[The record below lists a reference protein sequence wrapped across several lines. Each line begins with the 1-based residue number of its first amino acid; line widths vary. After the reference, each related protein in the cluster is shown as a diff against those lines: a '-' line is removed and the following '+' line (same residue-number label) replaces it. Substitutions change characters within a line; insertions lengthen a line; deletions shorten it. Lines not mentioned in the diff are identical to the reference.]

1 MNSQYSDLGRDV
13 SYCRYNHL
21 QLMPFAK
28 HMFSVLSRAKYHPS
42 IHMLLKFSVFG
53 LAKAVFLT
61 FTSVINGILQSAL
74 LKM

>member
-1 MNSQYSDLGRDV
+1 
-13 SYCRYNHL
+13 
-21 QLMPFAK
+21 MPFAK
-28 HMFSVLSRAKYHPS
+28 HMFSVLRRAKYHPS
-42 IHMLLKFSVFG
+42 VHMLLKFSVFG